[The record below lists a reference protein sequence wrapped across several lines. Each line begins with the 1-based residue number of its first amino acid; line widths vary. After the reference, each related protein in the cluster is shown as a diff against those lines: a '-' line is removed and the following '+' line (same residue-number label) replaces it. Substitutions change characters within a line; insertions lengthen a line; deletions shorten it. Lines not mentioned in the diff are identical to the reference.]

1 MYDCVIIGAGPAGMM
16 AAAAA
21 SDLGKS
27 VVLIEKNKMAGR
39 KLRITGKGRC
49 NVTNAADSAS
59 LMRNINENGR
69 FLFSALSAFDS
80 DDTIAFFE
88 GIGVPLKTERGGRV
102 FPQSDKATDV
112 AEAMYKKVLSGG
124 CKFINDEVSDIL
136 SENGYIAGVRLKSG
150 KEISSKSVIIA
161 TGGLSYPLTGST
173 GDGYRMAKVLGHS
186 ITTPRGALVPI
197 ETNESWPAEMQGL
210 SLKNV
215 KLTLKCEDKSLFSDQ
230 GEMLFTHFGISG
242 PLCLSA
248 SCHIKDLAKDY
259 VIEIDLKPALDEKTL
274 DARLLKDFSKYI
286 NRDFINALDDLLPA
300 KMIPVFAALSGIDAR
315 RKVNEI
321 TKAERQTMCR
331 LLKNMCL
338 TVKALRPIDEAII
351 TAGGINVKE
360 INPSTMESKLVP
372 GLYFAGE
379 VIDVSAYTGGYNLQ
393 IAFSTG
399 YLAGCSC

>member
-1 MYDCVIIGAGPAGMM
+1 MYDCIIIGAGPAGMM
-16 AAAAA
+16 AASAA

-49 NVTNAADSAS
+49 NVTNSADAQS

-80 DDTIAFFE
+80 GDTVNFFE
-88 GIGVPLKTERGGRV
+88 GLGVPLKTERGGRV
-102 FPQSDKATDV
+102 FPESDKATDV

-124 CKFINDEVSDIL
+124 CEFVQGEVSEIL
-136 SENGYIAGVRLKSG
+136 TENGCISGVRLKSG
-150 KEISSKSVIIA
+150 KELAAKSVIIA

-173 GDGYRMAKVLGHS
+173 GDGYRMAKALGHS
-186 ITTPRGALVPI
+186 VVSPRAALVPI

-215 KLTLKCEDKSLFSDQ
+215 KLTLKCDNKSLFSDQ
-230 GEMLFTHFGISG
+230 GEMLFTHFGVSG

-259 VIEIDLKPALDEKTL
+259 VIEIDLKPALNEKTL
-274 DARLLKDFSKYI
+274 DARLLKDFAKYI

-300 KMIPVFAALSGIDAR
+300 KMIPVFATLSGIDPR

-321 TKAERQTMCR
+321 TKNERHTICN
-331 LLKNMCL
+331 LLKNMRL
-338 TVKALRPIDEAII
+338 TVKSLRPIDEAII

-399 YLAGCSC
+399 YLAGVSC

>member
-1 MYDCVIIGAGPAGMM
+1 MYDCIIIGAGPAGMM
-16 AAAAA
+16 AASAA

-49 NVTNAADSAS
+49 NVTNAADSDS

-80 DDTIAFFE
+80 YDTIAFFE
-88 GIGVPLKTERGGRV
+88 ELGVPLKTERGGRV

-112 AEAMYKKVLSGG
+112 ADAMYKKVLSGG
-124 CKFINDEVSDIL
+124 CKFTQGEVSEIL
-136 SENGYIAGVRLKSG
+136 TENGCISGVRLKSG
-150 KEISSKSVIIA
+150 KEISAKSVIIA

-173 GDGYRMAKVLGHS
+173 GDGYRMAKALGHS
-186 ITTPRGALVPI
+186 ITSPRAALIPI

-215 KLTLKCEDKSLFSDQ
+215 KLTLKCGDKPLFSDQ

-248 SCHIKDLAKDY
+248 SCHIKDLTKDY
-259 VIEIDLKPALDEKTL
+259 TLEIDLKPALDEKTL
-274 DARLLKDFSKYI
+274 DARLIKDFSKYI

-300 KMIPVFAALSGIDAR
+300 KMIPVFVSLSGIDPR

-321 TKAERQTMCR
+321 TKSERHAICN
-331 LLKNMCL
+331 LLKHMRL
-338 TVKALRPIDEAII
+338 SVKTLRPIDEAII

-399 YLAGCSC
+399 YLAGSSC

>member
-1 MYDCVIIGAGPAGMM
+1 MYDCIIIGAGPAGMM
-16 AAAAA
+16 AASAA

-27 VVLIEKNKMAGR
+27 VLLIEKNKMAGR

-49 NVTNAADSAS
+49 NVTNVADSQS
-59 LMRNINENGR
+59 IMRNINENGR

-80 DDTIAFFE
+80 DDTVTFFE
-88 GIGVPLKTERGGRV
+88 SIGVPLKTERGGRV
-102 FPQSDKATDV
+102 FPQSDKAVDV
-112 AEAMYKKVLSGG
+112 AEAMYKKVLDGG
-124 CKFINDEVSDIL
+124 CKFACGEVSEVL
-136 SENGYIAGVRLKSG
+136 TENGCIVGVRLKSG
-150 KEISSKSVIIA
+150 KEITAKSVIIA

-173 GDGYRMAKVLGHS
+173 GDGYRMAKSLGHR
-186 ITTPRGALVPI
+186 ITPPRAALVPI
-197 ETNESWPAEMQGL
+197 ETKESWPAEMQGL

-300 KMIPVFAALSGIDAR
+300 KMIPVFVSLSGIDPR
-315 RKVNEI
+315 QKVNEI
-321 TKAERQTMCR
+321 TKPARHTICN
-331 LLKNMCL
+331 LLKNMRL

>member
-1 MYDCVIIGAGPAGMM
+1 MYDCIIIGAGPAGMM
-16 AAAAA
+16 AASAA

-49 NVTNAADSAS
+49 NVTNAADSGS

-80 DDTIAFFE
+80 SDTVSFFE
-88 GIGVPLKTERGGRV
+88 GLGVPLKTERGGRV
-102 FPQSDKATDV
+102 FPQSDKASDI
-112 AEAMYKKVLSGG
+112 AEAMYKKACDGG
-124 CKFINDEVSDIL
+124 CDFVCGEVTEIL
-136 SENGYIAGVRLKSG
+136 TENGCVSGVRLKSG
-150 KEISSKSVIIA
+150 KETHAKSVIIA

-173 GDGYRMAKVLGHS
+173 GDGYRMAKLLGHS
-186 ITTPRGALVPI
+186 VTPPRAALVPI
-197 ETNESWPAEMQGL
+197 ETNENWPAEMQGL

-248 SCHIKDLAKDY
+248 SCHIKDLSKDY
-259 VIEIDLKPALDEKTL
+259 IVEIDLKPALDEKTL

-300 KMIPVFAALSGIDAR
+300 KMIPVFASLSGIDPR
-315 RKVNEI
+315 QKVNEI
-321 TKAERQTMCR
+321 TKAERNTICK
-331 LLKNMCL
+331 LLKNMRL
-338 TVKALRPIDEAII
+338 SVKKLRPIDEAII

-399 YLAGCSC
+399 YLAGSSC

>member
-1 MYDCVIIGAGPAGMM
+1 MYDCIIIGAGPAGMM
-16 AAAAA
+16 AASAA

-49 NVTNAADSAS
+49 NVTNAADAQS
-59 LMRNINENGR
+59 LMKNINENGR
-69 FLFSALSAFDS
+69 FLFSALNAFDS
-80 DDTIAFFE
+80 DDTITFFE
-88 GIGVPLKTERGGRV
+88 SLGVPLKTERGGRV

-112 AEAMYKKVLSGG
+112 AEAMYNKVLDGG
-124 CKFINDEVSDIL
+124 CEFVHGEVSDIL
-136 SENGYIAGVRLKSG
+136 TENGCVFGVRLKSG
-150 KEISSKSVIIA
+150 KEISAKSVIIA

-173 GDGYRMAKVLGHS
+173 GDGYRMAKALGHS
-186 ITTPRGALVPI
+186 VTAPRAALVPI
-197 ETNESWPAEMQGL
+197 ETKEIWPAEMQGL

-215 KLTLKCEDKSLFSDQ
+215 KLTLKCADKSLFSDQ
-230 GEMLFTHFGISG
+230 GEMLFTHFGVSG

-248 SCHIKDLAKDY
+248 SCHIRDLAKDY
-259 VIEIDLKPALDEKTL
+259 AIEIDLKTALNEKTL

-300 KMIPVFAALSGIDAR
+300 KMIPVFVRLSGIDPR

-321 TKAERQTMCR
+321 TRQERHTICS
-331 LLKNMCL
+331 LLKNMRL
-338 TVKALRPIDEAII
+338 SVKKLRPIDEAII

-399 YLAGCSC
+399 YLAGSSC

>member
-1 MYDCVIIGAGPAGMM
+1 MYDCIIIGAGPAGMM
-16 AAAAA
+16 AASAA

-27 VVLIEKNKMAGR
+27 VLLIEKNKMAGR

-49 NVTNAADSAS
+49 NVTNAADAQS

-88 GIGVPLKTERGGRV
+88 GLGVPLKTERGGRV

-112 AEAMYKKVLSGG
+112 AEAMYNKVLAGG
-124 CKFINDEVSDIL
+124 CKFVRDEVSDIL
-136 SENGYIAGVRLKSG
+136 TENGYICGVRLASG
-150 KEISSKSVIIA
+150 KEISAKSVIIA

-173 GDGYRMAKVLGHS
+173 GDGYRMAKLLGHS
-186 ITTPRGALVPI
+186 ITAPRAALVPI
-197 ETNESWPAEMQGL
+197 ETKEMWPSEMQGL

-215 KLTLKCEDKSLFSDQ
+215 KLTLKCEDKSLFSEQ

-248 SCHIKDLAKDY
+248 SCHIKDLEKEY
-259 VIEIDLKPALDEKTL
+259 TIEIDLKPALDEKTL

-300 KMIPVFAALSGIDAR
+300 KMIPVFVSLSGIDPR

-321 TKAERQTMCR
+321 TRQERQMICS
-331 LLKNMCL
+331 LLKNMRL
-338 TVKALRPIDEAII
+338 SVKALRPIDEAII

>member
-1 MYDCVIIGAGPAGMM
+1 MYDCIIIGAGPAGMM
-16 AAAAA
+16 AAIAA

-27 VVLIEKNKMAGR
+27 VLIIEKNKMAGR

-49 NVTNAADSAS
+49 NVTNDADADT

-69 FLFSALSAFDS
+69 FLFSALNAFDS
-80 DDTIAFFE
+80 ADTMSFFE
-88 GIGVPLKTERGGRV
+88 GIDVPLKTERGGRV
-102 FPQSDKATDV
+102 FPKSDKATDV
-112 AEAMYKKVLSGG
+112 AEAMYKKVMDGG
-124 CKFINDEVSDIL
+124 CDFICGEVSVVL
-136 SENGYIAGVRLKSG
+136 TENGCISGVRLKSG
-150 KEISSKSVIIA
+150 KEFSSTGVIIA

-173 GDGYRMAKVLGHS
+173 GDGYRMAKALGH
-186 ITTPRGALVPI
+186 TVTAPRAALVPV
-197 ETNESWPAEMQGL
+197 ETKETWPAKLQGL

-215 KLTLKCEDKSLFSDQ
+215 KLTLRSENKTLFCDQ

-248 SCHIKDLAKDY
+248 SCHIKDLSKNY
-259 VIEIDLKPALDEKTL
+259 TIEIDLKPALDEKTL
-274 DARLLKDFSKYI
+274 DARLLKDFAKYI

-300 KMIPVFAALSGIDAR
+300 KMIPVFANLTGLDAR
-315 RKVNEI
+315 KKVNEI
-321 TKAERQTMCR
+321 TRQERSTICT
-331 LLKNMCL
+331 LLKHL
-338 TVKALRPIDEAII
+338 RISVKALRPIDEAII

-399 YLAGCSC
+399 YLAGISC

>member
-16 AAAAA
+16 AACAA

-27 VVLIEKNKMAGR
+27 VIIIEKNKMAGR

-49 NVTNAADSAS
+49 NVTNAADAAS

-80 DDTIAFFE
+80 DDTVAFFE

-102 FPQSDKATDV
+102 FPESDKATDI

-136 SENGYIAGVRLKSG
+136 SKNGCISGVRLKSG
-150 KEISSKSVIIA
+150 KEISAKSVIIA

-173 GDGYRMAKVLGHS
+173 GDGYRMAKTLGHT
-186 ITTPRGALVPI
+186 ITPPRAALVPI
-197 ETNESWPAEMQGL
+197 ETNEAWPAEMQGL

-215 KLTLKCEDKSLFSDQ
+215 KLTLKCDNKSLFSDQ

-286 NRDFINALDDLLPA
+286 NRDFINALDDLMPA
-300 KMIPVFAALSGIDAR
+300 KMIPVFVSLSGIDPR

-321 TKAERQTMCR
+321 TKTERHTICN